1 MVQAREG
8 AVVRDDQFARDAEHE
23 AWVEWMR
30 RIFGTPEAYEAS
42 LPSRIWIEG
51 DAGWTSIPR

>member
-8 AVVRDDQFARDAEHE
+8 AMVIADHSAREAEDA
-23 AWVEWMR
+23 AWLGWMH

-42 LPSRIWIEG
+42 LPSRVWIDG
-51 DAGWTSIPR
+51 AKGWTSIPR